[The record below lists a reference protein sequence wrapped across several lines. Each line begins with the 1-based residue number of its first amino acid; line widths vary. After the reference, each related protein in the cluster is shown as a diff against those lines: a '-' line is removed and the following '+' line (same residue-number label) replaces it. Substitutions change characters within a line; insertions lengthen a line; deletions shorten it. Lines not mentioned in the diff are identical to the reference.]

1 MMVKTRIVEVV
12 VMRIGHILTEISK
25 KKKKK
30 DVKDDT
36 KIFVLSNWN
45 NELTVS

>member
-1 MMVKTRIVEVV
+1 MMMVKTRIVEVV

-30 DVKDDT
+30 MSKM
-36 KIFVLSNWN
+36 IPRYLF
-45 NELTVS
+45 